1 MGTTSTRNDRVG
13 HLLAGFAG
21 LVIASCATGA
31 SAQSSGSLDS
41 GQGGGD
47 DPYAY
52 LPSSIS
58 VQAVIRDF
66 REAQAPNGHPDF
78 EVFSGTL
85 RVGHVANQLDE
96 DGKPVLASA
105 AGWEVSAD
113 YRDAAGHP
121 INPALYDPD
130 RGDQAG
136 ILVERDDARITSE
149 ESFASWYRDTPGVNT
164 SIRVPI
170 VMQRQH
176 NSNIYVFDSA
186 VAEPYKTRGGFFPI
200 DGQGYGNYSSTGHN
214 FHFTT
219 ELATQFVYDADAGS
233 VFKFAGDDDVWVYID
248 DKLVIDLGSV
258 HGKREQY
265 LDLSRLDWL
274 EDGRAYTLRVFHAER
289 KTNQSNF
296 RIETSL
302 MLRSLPTPATAALFD

>member
-1 MGTTSTRNDRVG
+1 M
-13 HLLAGFAG
+13 
-21 LVIASCATGA
+21 TGA
-31 SAQSSGSLDS
+31 SGTLAQTSVLNE
-41 GQGGGD
+41 QTNGGD

-52 LPSSIS
+52 LPSSVS

-66 REAQAPNGHPDF
+66 RAAQAENGHPDF
-78 EVFSGTL
+78 EAFSGTL
-85 RVGHVANQLDE
+85 RVGHVQNQLDG
-96 DGKPVLASA
+96 DFKPVLASR

-113 YRDAAGHP
+113 YRDAQGRP
-121 INPALYDPD
+121 INPALYDPSL
-130 RGDQAG
+130 GDQAG
-136 ILVERDDARITSE
+136 ILVERTDAKITSE

-170 VMQRQH
+170 VMQRQA

-186 VAEPYKTRGGFFPI
+186 IAEPYKSRGGFFPV
-200 DGQGYGNYSSTGHN
+200 DGAGYGNYASTGHN

-219 ELATQFVYDADAGS
+219 ELSTQFIYDANAES
-233 VFKFAGDDDVWVYID
+233 VFNFAGDDDVWVFID

-258 HGKREQY
+258 HGKREQC
-265 LDLSRLDWL
+265 LDLSRLEWL
-274 EDGRAYTLRVFHAER
+274 EHGRAYTLRVFHAER
-289 KTNQSNF
+289 RTNQSNF